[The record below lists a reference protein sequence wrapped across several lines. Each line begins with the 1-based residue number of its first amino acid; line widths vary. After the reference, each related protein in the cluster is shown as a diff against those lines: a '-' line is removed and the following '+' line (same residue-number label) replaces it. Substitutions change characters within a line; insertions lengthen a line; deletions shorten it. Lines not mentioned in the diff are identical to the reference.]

1 MSNEIRKNSDLGIR
15 TTFTYDELAGVSSDL
30 PIPPKM
36 IEESM
41 KIIESEAEKQFD
53 DIKKISGDLREAR
66 SKLEPIIHTIDD
78 TVPYSDFYGIDGG
91 IGFPSA
97 TIGGT
102 YSSAVG
108 IAYPTNE
115 KFEPFIRVD
124 PINIPAGLGAPHQN
138 YLQMWMKKYESLV
151 AVEASQNADCIF
163 LDGTLVP
170 SIFARYLRSAKDYEL
185 LRPDFLTM
193 FKETF
198 VNSNGNKCL
207 VQKLIESKS
216 PIVGLPKRSRSR
228 NIINDRLAFMNLPY
242 SISDLMA
249 CSMLLE
255 PGEYIAPMDY
265 KTLYMEQAENDEHAK
280 WHWDL
285 ITKFLREKD
294 ETPKIAGL
302 EENVETIPYLAENS
316 FVTYYKP
323 VRGSIAIRVEILEKE
338 KSNLGK
344 ILNTIKKDFDKV
356 SRLPFCVLMADRYSK
371 SSNHI
376 PIMIQKAME
385 TKLIRLARE
394 KGVTDD
400 DFLWF
405 INTMFSS
412 LGSQDI

>member
-1 MSNEIRKNSDLGIR
+1 MTTKSNIKDELGIPV
-15 TTFTYDELAGVSSDL
+15 TINYDDLSVSTDL
-30 PIPPKM
+30 PIPPVI

-41 KIIESEAEKQFD
+41 KIIEQESEKQFNE
-53 DIKKISGDLREAR
+53 IKKISDDIREAR
-66 SKLEPIIHTIDD
+66 SKIEPIIETIDEID
-78 TVPYSDFYGIDGG
+78 SFNRFYGIDGG
-91 IGFPSA
+91 IGFPST

-108 IAYPTNE
+108 VAYTTNE
-115 KFEPFIRVD
+115 KLKPFIRLD

-151 AVEASQNADCIF
+151 AVKASQKGDCLF

-170 SIFARYLRSAKDYEL
+170 SIFARYLRSARDYEL
-185 LRPDFLTM
+185 LRPAFLTM
-193 FKETF
+193 FRETF
-198 VNSNGNKCL
+198 VSSNEKKCL
-207 VQKLIESKS
+207 VEKLIECKT

-228 NIINDRLAFMNLPY
+228 NIINDRLSFMNLPL
-242 SISDLMA
+242 SVSDLMA
-249 CSMLLE
+249 CSILLE
-255 PGEYIAPMDY
+255 PGEYISPMDY
-265 KTLYMEQAENDEHAK
+265 KTLYMEQAENDEYAK

-285 ITKFLREKD
+285 ITKFLKDVD

-302 EENVETIPYLAENS
+302 NESVETIPYLAENT
-316 FVTYYKP
+316 FVTYFKP
-323 VRGSIAIRVEILEKE
+323 IAGSIAIRVEILEKE
-338 KSNLGK
+338 KPNLEK

-376 PIMIQKAME
+376 PIMIQISME
-385 TKLIRLARE
+385 SKLIRLARE

-400 DFLWF
+400 EFLWF

-412 LGSQDI
+412 LGSQDV